1 MYNQIFATK
10 PLKIICSLTLVLAFA
25 LSNSIAYGKGKVLDI
40 KTPHI
45 FGFVQS
51 PPTRARNVT
60 HSFHLQI
67 PQNSNSLS
75 QLTTNFPYGLRAS
88 KNISVFDD
96 SKRKINTNVVI
107 KREKVTLLFPQ
118 PVAPGNTLK
127 VKMKDISIVAFPRP
141 WLYSVD
147 AKFIGSNSDIPVD
160 LFQIRAYR

>member
-1 MYNQIFATK
+1 MYTK
-10 PLKIICSLTLVLAFA
+10 SSPNKSVKIIYSITLGLSLA
-25 LSNSIAYGKGKVLDI
+25 LSNSIAYGKDKALDI
-40 KTPHI
+40 KAPHI

-51 PPTRARNVT
+51 PPTRAKNVT

-67 PQNSNSLS
+67 PQDSNSLS
-75 QLTTNFPYGLRAS
+75 QLTIDFPYGLRAS

-107 KREKVTLLFPQ
+107 EGEKVTLLFPQ
-118 PVAPGNTLK
+118 PVAPGNTLE
-127 VKMKDISIVAFPRP
+127 VKMKDISIVAFPRT

-147 AKFIGSNSDIPVD
+147 ARFVGLNSDIPIG